1 MRYLSQSLSF
11 LRAANRLAILIIL
24 ILALPM
30 LSWSQSND
38 LNLSDNDNLSLSW
51 NELFAQ
57 GQALLQK
64 QSAISANLTQ
74 QISTGRIGYDALT
87 NLSAELSQSNANL
100 VEYNQ
105 QIAERMQERD
115 EDLYYAYNE
124 IDELE
129 KAGLKKDNVILKQK
143 IAIILL
149 SIVIGLIL
157 IIFIVKIIIKVKTG
171 GLSGLLKK

>member
-1 MRYLSQSLSF
+1 
-11 LRAANRLAILIIL
+11 
-24 ILALPM
+24 
-30 LSWSQSND
+30 
-38 LNLSDNDNLSLSW
+38 
-51 NELFAQ
+51 
-57 GQALLQK
+57 
-64 QSAISANLTQ
+64 
-74 QISTGRIGYDALT
+74 
-87 NLSAELSQSNANL
+87 
-100 VEYNQ
+100 
-105 QIAERMQERD
+105 MQERD